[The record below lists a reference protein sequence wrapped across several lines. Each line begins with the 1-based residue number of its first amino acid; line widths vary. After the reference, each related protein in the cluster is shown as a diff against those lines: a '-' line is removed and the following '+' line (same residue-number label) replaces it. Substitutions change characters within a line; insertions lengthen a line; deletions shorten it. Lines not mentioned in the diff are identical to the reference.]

1 MSKLKATHKSMIKNT
16 RLHLIQAV
24 VGLITALLFGVASA
38 ASVRASYDVPYE
50 TGLFGNT
57 PSADFKSKALDTGRL
72 EVWKVYQSRLDS
84 SKLQELERNRAA
96 VEARLPDIVTNLN
109 ILDEQVIKDSR
120 IVKYTVRATINTTFL
135 ETLLQGA
142 SGVAESGGGSLV
154 GFLFVPRRQAETK
167 VFDATV
173 TTTVRATAAEST
185 ENVISDEIGET
196 GAGIEERT
204 TQGTEAR
211 AALRT
216 TTSGSTT
223 RRAAQS
229 TWEIVEA
236 IGVDAEVNKV
246 LTESG
251 YEAATFDDILA
262 ECGQGEADDIIS
274 DLVNSQTMN
283 FGRDNN
289 RIVGEALRECEVRF
303 FGVGFLTIDSI
314 ERDNQTGGWM
324 VRVAVNVNVR
334 DYGPV
339 HAGERRVAA
348 TVATVQ
354 ESSSGLGRTQE
365 SATDSALQDAG
376 RKAASIISSQL
387 RSKGLR

>member
-1 MSKLKATHKSMIKNT
+1 
-16 RLHLIQAV
+16 
-24 VGLITALLFGVASA
+24 
-38 ASVRASYDVPYE
+38 
-50 TGLFGNT
+50 
-57 PSADFKSKALDTGRL
+57 
-72 EVWKVYQSRLDS
+72 VYQSKLDR
-84 SKLQELERNRAA
+84 SKLQELERNRTEI
-96 VEARLPDIVTNLN
+96 EARLSDLVTNLTVV
-109 ILDEQVIKDSR
+109 DEQVVKDSR
-120 IVKYTVRATINTTFL
+120 IVKYTVRATVNTSLL
-135 ETLLQGA
+135 ETLLQSS
-142 SGVAESGGGSLV
+142 SGVAQSGGGSLV

-167 VFDATV
+167 EFDATV
-173 TTTVRATAAEST
+173 TKTVRATAAQST
-185 ENVISDEIGET
+185 ENVNSDEVSET
-196 GAGIEERT
+196 GGGVEERT

-211 AALRT
+211 TALRT

-251 YEAATFDDILA
+251 YEAATFDDILS
-262 ECGQGEADDIIS
+262 ECGKGSADDIIS

-289 RIVGEALRECEVRF
+289 RIVNEALKECEVRF

-314 ERDNQTGGWM
+314 QQDNQSGGWM

-354 ESSSGLGRTQE
+354 ETSSGLGRTQE

-376 RKAASIISSQL
+376 RKAATIISSQL